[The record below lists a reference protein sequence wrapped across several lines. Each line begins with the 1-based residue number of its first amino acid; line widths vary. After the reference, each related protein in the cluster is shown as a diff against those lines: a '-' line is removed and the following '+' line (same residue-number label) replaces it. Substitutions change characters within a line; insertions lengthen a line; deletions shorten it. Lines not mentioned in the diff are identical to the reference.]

1 MKIEEKVK
9 AQKMHTTV
17 CPSMEIK
24 FMVSFLT
31 SMKKART
38 LDIICIQKLPP
49 DMRTQMDF
57 TESSS
62 AFALLKSENS
72 FQPRSK
78 QTRSSGTI
86 GTEGYISC
94 FPELSP
100 DFPIIRWNTFRVT
113 LALFK
118 QVPYGFHSFQISTL
132 PYSGTAIEP
141 VSEKAVMQSWLLFLQ
156 QHLPIFSQGRG
167 LADGYKW
174 VIGK

>member
-1 MKIEEKVK
+1 
-9 AQKMHTTV
+9 
-17 CPSMEIK
+17 MEIK

-62 AFALLKSENS
+62 AFALLKSEDS

-86 GTEGYISC
+86 GTEG
-94 FPELSP
+94 
-100 DFPIIRWNTFRVT
+100 
-113 LALFK
+113 
-118 QVPYGFHSFQISTL
+118 
-132 PYSGTAIEP
+132 
-141 VSEKAVMQSWLLFLQ
+141 
-156 QHLPIFSQGRG
+156 
-167 LADGYKW
+167 
-174 VIGK
+174 